1 MDQQNLSLNCNDSM
15 RTRIYEIIARPK
27 RGDNASHLYDL
38 LIVLVSI
45 LSLVPVVFHTN
56 GLDESTQ
63 HTLQIIDIVAV
74 YILCFDYLLNWMTF
88 DIAQGKQGK
97 WTEFL
102 KYPFTITAIVNLLS
116 ILPTLNLLP
125 SEFLFLRVLRIVR
138 LFRYSRHLTLII
150 NVFVRERKTLVS
162 AVVLALAF
170 IFTMALLMF
179 TFEPAT
185 FDNFVD
191 ALYWSTITLTT
202 IGFGD
207 ITPESDLGYILT
219 SISSIIGI
227 FILALPAG
235 IMTGG
240 FLQQLKRQDEEG
252 DDYYSTGF
260 FEGIDPSKFCLTP
273 AKLKAYFHDNP
284 KLRLYMGFIF
294 GGIVLNYVLCAIF
307 SEIGQP
313 LWLDTT
319 GTALVACALDP
330 AAGIIVSFVNNL
342 IIAVYQDSPQNIL
355 YFSES
360 ALVALSYG
368 YLFRQMKTGELP
380 YRNAGKT
387 LLLIVLV
394 QSTISV
400 VLAFSLNGGT
410 FTSPFENGYRDVLMS
425 VGFSVFSSS
434 FFAMFL
440 DRALDAVAVFGIV
453 VLILKVMRA
462 RNFVGRKWLEE
473 NCPEKQAKSDSKAN
487 NRKTQRSQAANTGIL
502 SCEDETLVLNRD
514 GLRRIAESMRAKA
527 KKAEDPQE
535 KLRCLSSAETISLL
549 AYADIKDEK
558 EFKELF
564 DEKMNIPR

>member
-38 LIVLVSI
+38 FIVLVSI
-45 LSLVPVVFHTN
+45 LSLVPVVFHAN

-88 DIAQGKQGK
+88 DIAQGKRGK

-260 FEGIDPSKFCLTP
+260 FEGIDASKFCLTP

-400 VLAFSLNGGT
+400 ILAFSLNGGT

-473 NCPEKQAKSDSKAN
+473 NCPEKQAKSDSKAS

>member
-1 MDQQNLSLNCNDSM
+1 MNQQNQSLRSNDSM

-56 GLDESTQ
+56 GLDESTR
-63 HTLQIIDIVAV
+63 HTLQTIDIVAV

-88 DIAQGKQGK
+88 DIAQGKRGK

-150 NVFVRERKTLVS
+150 NVFIRERKTLVS

-179 TFEPAT
+179 TFEPTT

-284 KLRLYMGFIF
+284 KMRLYICFIF
-294 GGIVLNYVLCAIF
+294 GGIVMNYVLCAIL

-313 LWLDTT
+313 LWMDTT

-400 VLAFSLNGGT
+400 ILAFSLNGGT
-410 FTSPFENGYRDVLMS
+410 FTTPFENGYRDVLMS
-425 VGFSVFSSS
+425 VGFDVFSSS
-434 FFAMFL
+434 FLAMLF
-440 DRALDAVAVFGIV
+440 DRTLDAVAVFAMV
-453 VLILKVMRA
+453 VLILKAMRA

-473 NCPEKQAKSDSKAN
+473 NCPEKQAKSDSKAS

-564 DEKMNIPR
+564 DEKMSNHR

>member
-38 LIVLVSI
+38 FIVLVSI
-45 LSLVPVVFHTN
+45 LSLVPVVFHAN

-88 DIAQGKQGK
+88 DIAQGKRGK

-368 YLFRQMKTGELP
+368 YLFRKMKTGELP

-473 NCPEKQAKSDSKAN
+473 NCPEKQAKSDSKAS